1 MPQDTNDNE
10 LSLVSL
16 FDAATERSAP
26 AGGVTQGTQ
35 TKALARSRSDQTLD
49 AARQLLAQ
57 RTVIKQRFQLEKLL
71 GFGGMGI
78 VFKAR
83 DLRKVEAQDRAPWV
97 AIKLLNEEF
106 RKHPDALISLQ
117 REARKSQAL
126 VHPNII
132 RVFDFDR
139 DDDVVFM
146 TMEFLQGQDLNQYI
160 QRHPQG
166 VGIEQ
171 TRQIAREI
179 GSALQYAHDNQIV
192 HTDLTPKNVFL
203 TDEGR
208 IRVLDFGIAQAIAL
222 ADTLPA
228 NGDDTAF
235 DPASLGGV
243 TPAYAGMERLQ
254 GMTPEPADDVYALGC
269 IVYLLLTGTH
279 PYKGRTALEA
289 ESLKIRPA
297 RIKNISSR
305 QWRALQKALALS
317 RAQRYQRAQDFI
329 AEFAPPLRVITR
341 LAVFGASLVVLVIGV
356 LGYQSLVSM
365 DAQRENA
372 AQLAEHQRELATR
385 QAQQSL
391 AAEQSAVKQAQT
403 LLEYLA
409 LAETLLAQERFDEA
423 QLYLQRVRT
432 NAPQHQDL
440 LPLEQKLLDARA
452 AYQKQQSDLAA
463 DNLKLDQLL
472 AEADQFVRAG
482 EFRRA
487 ETQLAEMQ
495 KIAPGHRNMSRLEA
509 QLKQARAELKL
520 ADAESARQ
528 QLLAEQR
535 ARQQAQAS
543 LQHAQQ
549 LLQHAQQLLQ
559 QAQQLLDKRPA
570 TPENFASARQLML
583 QSQRES
589 PDFGAV
595 ASQLQQLPQRYI
607 EAVQRLLGEE
617 NYPAAEGFLQ
627 AALAMA
633 PQSTELLA
641 LRAELAA
648 LQAEGEEEA
657 VVPTSF

>member
-1 MPQDTNDNE
+1 MPQDTKDKTR
-10 LSLVSL
+10 STVSL
-16 FDAATERSAP
+16 FDAATEHSAP
-26 AGGVTQGTQ
+26 AEGVTEGVQAE
-35 TKALARSRSDQTLD
+35 ALRRSRSDQALH

-57 RTVIKQRFQLEKLL
+57 RTVIKQRFQLEELL

-83 DLRKVEAQDRAPWV
+83 DLRKVEARDREPWV

-106 RKHPDALISLQ
+106 KKHPDALISLQ

-132 RVFDFDR
+132 QVFDFDR
-139 DDDVVFM
+139 DDDVVFL

-160 QRHPQG
+160 QRHPEG
-166 VGIEQ
+166 VGSAQ
-171 TRQIAREI
+171 TVQIARQI
-179 GSALQYAHDNQIV
+179 GAALQYAHDNQIV

-203 TDEGR
+203 TDKGR
-208 IRVLDFGIAQAIAL
+208 IRVLDFGIAQAMAL

-235 DPASLGGV
+235 DPAGLGGV
-243 TPAYAGMERLQ
+243 TPAYAGLERLQ
-254 GMTPEPADDVYALGC
+254 GMQPEPADDIYALAC

-289 ESLKIRPA
+289 ESLGIRPA
-297 RIKNISSR
+297 RVKNISAR
-305 QWRALQKALALS
+305 QWRALQKALELS
-317 RAQRYQRAQDFI
+317 RDQRYQRVQDFL

-341 LAVFGASLVVLVIGV
+341 LAVFGVSLVVLIIAV

-365 DAQRENA
+365 DVQRENA
-372 AQLAEHQRELATR
+372 AQLAQHQRELATR

-391 AAEQSAVKQAQT
+391 AAEQSAIKQAQT

-409 LAETLLAQERFDEA
+409 LAKTLLAQERFDEA

-432 NAPQHQDL
+432 TAPQHPDL
-440 LPLEQKLLDARA
+440 LPLEKKLLDARA
-452 AYQKQQSDLAA
+452 VYQKQQSELAA

-472 AEADQFVRAG
+472 AEADQFLRAG
-482 EFRRA
+482 EFQRA
-487 ETQLAEMQ
+487 EVLLAEMQ
-495 KIAPGHRNMSRLEA
+495 KIAPDHRKISRLEA
-509 QLKQARAELKL
+509 QLKQARAELKF
-520 ADAESARQ
+520 ANAERARQ
-528 QLLAEQR
+528 QLLTEQR
-535 ARQQAQAS
+535 ARQQTQAS
-543 LQHAQQ
+543 LQHS
-549 LLQHAQQLLQ
+549 QQLLQ

-583 QSQRES
+583 ESQRQS

-595 ASQLQQLPQRYI
+595 ASQLQQLPQRYL
-607 EAVQRLLGEE
+607 EAVRRLLSED
-617 NYPAAEGFLQ
+617 NYPAAEVFLE
-627 AALAMA
+627 AALTVA
-633 PQSTELLA
+633 PHS
-641 LRAELAA
+641 AELVT
-648 LQAEGEEEA
+648 LQAELDTLQAEQEKEA